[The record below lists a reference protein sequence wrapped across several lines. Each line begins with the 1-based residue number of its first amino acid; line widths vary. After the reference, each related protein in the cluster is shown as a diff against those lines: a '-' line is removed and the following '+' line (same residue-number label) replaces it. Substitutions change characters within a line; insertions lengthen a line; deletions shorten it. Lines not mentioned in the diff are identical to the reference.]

1 MNGHI
6 NMSSNFEITVFS
18 KTRGILT
25 KKISL
30 SDDGNIIADG
40 SACRMSNG
48 WAERTAIADLHAL
61 AEVIEDLKPS
71 QAIALGTLRPD
82 LPDEI
87 PIVSKEKLNGGD
99 AIPRTQENIIYRENQ
114 PALVLLDFDRKAMP
128 TEVRERLREFW
139 ETLVAIVPGL
149 REAAHLVRQSTS
161 AGLYHADTGE
171 RIEGSGG
178 MHGYVMV
185 QDGGDVERFLQD
197 FHDRAWLKGY
207 GWLMISKD
215 GRLLERSI
223 IDRSVGSSE
232 RLVFEAAPTLVKPLA
247 QDQEQRR
254 PIVYEGEVLDTHV
267 ACPPLTPDERR
278 AVDKI
283 KLETKARLQSEAD
296 RVKAIY
302 VEERAPALAER
313 TGKSI
318 EEARQIIESQCGG
331 VLLPDVV
338 LEFFDEDLKGCTVGD
353 VLKNPKRFKDRALA
367 DPNEGVS
374 YGRQTAKVLLRRD
387 GHPWIKSFAHGGMN
401 YSLESAADI
410 TTGEVEAELERL
422 TKLSAVDYERQR
434 KLAAEKLGFR
444 TSMLDIL
451 VRAKRTEL
459 GLDEGKDLQGSAVS
473 FPEPEPW
480 PDPVAGDVLL
490 SEIADAI
497 RRYVVMEDHSR
508 DLCALWVVHTYL
520 LDALLITPR
529 LALCSPTKQ
538 CGKTTMIDVLTHLV
552 KRPLPT
558 ANVSTAAVFRVVQSH
573 QPCLLIDEADTFLLG
588 DNDGLRGILNSGHR
602 RGGSVLRIVG
612 DGLEPRA
619 FSTYGAVAI
628 ALIGNLPDTLADR
641 SVIVPLKRKL
651 PREQATQFRLNR
663 TSDLDELSRRAARW
677 ATDNAEAIRDA
688 DPQMPEGVGNRRAD
702 NLLPLLAIADRAG
715 GEWPERS
722 RAAATAG
729 QRGVEEESRLE
740 SLLEDIRNIF
750 DASDHLERIASAT
763 LVERLIEIEGRPW
776 AEYGRAAKPI
786 TVNKL
791 AQLLGPAGIAPEQI
805 RFTPVDTRKGYHRHL
820 FDEAFERFLS
830 QEGGFESKHRHKVD
844 EMGTSGTFQIET
856 SDPDVSI
863 QKSQKSNNDGVCCGV
878 TVQKGEIGKA
888 SDMSLDDAAAGTLAA
903 RYVSIAYHPDGL
915 VKNLDEADAD
925 LRRALAEMGVTSDR
939 IEAEFERVRNIV
951 ASDPNPGPK
960 PDRD

>member
-1 MNGHI
+1 MAQRLRLVDDQQGRPAAGAIDHR
-6 NMSSNFEITVFS
+6 SFS
-18 KTRGILT
+18 RVI
-25 KKISL
+25 
-30 SDDGNIIADG
+30 
-40 SACRMSNG
+40 
-48 WAERTAIADLHAL
+48 RTAGVRGRANSGEAARARSGAAAAD
-61 AEVIEDLKPS
+61 
-71 QAIALGTLRPD
+71 
-82 LPDEI
+82 
-87 PIVSKEKLNGGD
+87 
-99 AIPRTQENIIYRENQ
+99 
-114 PALVLLDFDRKAMP
+114 
-128 TEVRERLREFW
+128 RLR
-139 ETLVAIVPGL
+139 
-149 REAAHLVRQSTS
+149 
-161 AGLYHADTGE
+161 
-171 RIEGSGG
+171 
-178 MHGYVMV
+178 
-185 QDGGDVERFLQD
+185 
-197 FHDRAWLKGY
+197 
-207 GWLMISKD
+207 
-215 GRLLERSI
+215 
-223 IDRSVGSSE
+223 
-232 RLVFEAAPTLVKPLA
+232 
-247 QDQEQRR
+247 
-254 PIVYEGEVLDTHV
+254 GEVLDTHV

-283 KLETKARLQSEAD
+283 KLEAKARLQPEAD
-296 RVKAIY
+296 KVRATY
-302 VEERAPALAER
+302 VEERAQALAER

-331 VLLPDVV
+331 VLLPDIV

-353 VLKNPKRFKDRALA
+353 VLKDPERFKDRALA
-367 DPNEGVS
+367 DPIEGVS

-387 GHPWIKSFAHGGMN
+387 GQPWIKSFAHGGMN
-401 YSLESAADI
+401 YTLAETAAAGAEAKKAAYLKQEEQQARKRKRNQSTAADI

-422 TKLSAVDYERQR
+422 AKLSAVDYERQR

-573 QPCLLIDEADTFLLG
+573 QPCLLIDEADTFLVG

-641 SVIVPLKRKL
+641 SDNRPLKRKL

-677 ATDNAEAIRDA
+677 AADNVEAIRDA
-688 DPQMPEGVGNRRAD
+688 DPKMPRASVTGAPTTCSRCSRSPTSPAANGRIGPAWPRRA
-702 NLLPLLAIADRAG
+702 AIRMSSRRRG
-715 GEWPERS
+715 SNCCWP
-722 RAAATAG
+722 
-729 QRGVEEESRLE
+729 
-740 SLLEDIRNIF
+740 I
-750 DASDHLERIASAT
+750 SAT
-763 LVERLIEIEGRPW
+763 SSTRR
-776 AEYGRAAKPI
+776 I
-786 TVNKL
+786 T
-791 AQLLGPAGIAPEQI
+791 
-805 RFTPVDTRKGYHRHL
+805 
-820 FDEAFERFLS
+820 
-830 QEGGFESKHRHKVD
+830 
-844 EMGTSGTFQIET
+844 
-856 SDPDVSI
+856 
-863 QKSQKSNNDGVCCGV
+863 
-878 TVQKGEIGKA
+878 
-888 SDMSLDDAAAGTLAA
+888 
-903 RYVSIAYHPDGL
+903 
-915 VKNLDEADAD
+915 
-925 LRRALAEMGVTSDR
+925 
-939 IEAEFERVRNIV
+939 
-951 ASDPNPGPK
+951 
-960 PDRD
+960 